1 MATTLNLPKV
11 TTSNDGA
18 DQVKNFCDRYFQ
30 HQVTFP
36 SNQIDAVLGYF
47 LKRGFQ
53 EEAAKSTS
61 IVLLNQARID
71 NIPVFQLLDTL
82 KGLTDV
88 QLSQVVTEV
97 LNIYREKSSALGFK
111 IIQTEETIESRNIKP

>member
-1 MATTLNLPKV
+1 MSTTLNLPKV
-11 TTSNDGA
+11 TTSNDSA
-18 DQVKNFCDRYFQ
+18 DQVKNFFDRYFQ

-88 QLSQVVTEV
+88 QLSQVVAQV
-97 LNIYREKSSALGFK
+97 LNAYREKTSLLGYRVAPLTDSF
-111 IIQTEETIESRNIKP
+111 ENRNILV